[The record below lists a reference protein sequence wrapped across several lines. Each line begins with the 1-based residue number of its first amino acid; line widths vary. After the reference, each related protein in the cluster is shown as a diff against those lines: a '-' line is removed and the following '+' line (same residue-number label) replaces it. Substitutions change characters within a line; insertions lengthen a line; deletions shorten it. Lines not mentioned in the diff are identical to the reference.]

1 MPHDDLARD
10 AETSDNVAV
19 FTIAVR
25 GLVEIHEIH
34 VNGLP
39 WNLEMVLGVKLQ
51 QWLAQRLE
59 PTDPH
64 LRRREGVHPRD
75 HADA

>member
-10 AETSDNVAV
+10 AEASDNVAV
-19 FTIAVR
+19 FTITVR
-25 GLVEIHEIH
+25 GLIEIHEIH
-34 VNGLP
+34 VNGFP

-59 PTDPH
+59 THGSTSSPA
-64 LRRREGVHPRD
+64 RRC
-75 HADA
+75 AST